1 MKKLL
6 FTLMV
11 LGCTMLLSA
20 QTNEHFWYN
29 GRMMFGTTIAQTDS
43 LTFGD
48 DVLVDTLHLL
58 LPRAGA
64 ITVHDTVRL
73 YVHDTIY
80 VNICAENGADT
91 ASTAHSDTATAILPP
106 TGAIAGLFSVSAE
119 KKVLFS
125 SGNLQFWPAAD
136 QWRFASKQYDMIG
149 STNSKI
155 NVNYNGWIDLFGFG
169 TSGFNNVAPTTTSS
183 SNGSYPSG
191 GANGLAGTNYDWG
204 VYHSADLGDG
214 QTAWRTLTNDEWKYL
229 INTRK
234 NHGLLMGCAT
244 VVTSAANVKGF
255 VILPDDDIWV
265 LPQGLTFTAMSED
278 WTTNTYTAEQW
289 AMMEKNGAVFL
300 PADGYREEKTTRYVG
315 SEGWYWST
323 TVYSGTYSY
332 SVNFGTMINAG
343 HQSDCTLGH
352 CVRLV
357 TDAK

>member
-1 MKKLL
+1 MKKFL

-48 DVLVDTLHLL
+48 EVPVDTLHLL

-64 ITVHDTVRL
+64 LVVHDTVRL

-80 VNICAENGADT
+80 VDICAENGPDT

-106 TGAIAGLFSVSAE
+106 KDALAGLFSVSAE

-125 SGNLQFWPAAD
+125 KGNLQFWPAAD
-136 QWRFASKQYDMIG
+136 QWRFAPNQYDMVG

-169 TSGFNNVAPTTTSS
+169 TSGFNDVAPTTTSS

-191 GANGLAGTNYDWG
+191 GNANSIAGTNYDWG

-214 QTAWRTLTNDEWKYL
+214 QTAWRTLTNEEWKYL
-229 INTRK
+229 LNTRK

-244 VVTSAANVKGF
+244 VADKHGLI
-255 VILPDDDIWV
+255 ILPDADVWV
-265 LPQGLTFTAMSED
+265 LPQGLTFTGMPDD

-289 AMMEKNGAVFL
+289 ALMEKNGAVFL
-300 PADGYREEKTTRYVG
+300 PADGYREVTTIRSVNSG
-315 SEGWYWST
+315 GWYWST
-323 TVYSGTYSY
+323 STYSGNYSY
-332 SVNFGTMINAG
+332 SVNFSTTVSAG